1 MHRTAA
7 QGMARLLDDL
17 VASGQCHEVKLELGP
32 LVEPLSLEE
41 RRAVVGF
48 TREAELIGA
57 KVFETRTVGT
67 VHLSAYVPQHRRA

>member
-1 MHRTAA
+1 MTPAQK

-48 TREAELIGA
+48 KREAELIGA

-67 VHLSAYVPQHRRA
+67 VSLSAYVPQHRRA